1 MKRELIQ
8 RLLCLLDHLLL
19 IAQLLKE
26 FRKNSKGS
34 AHQNRYKYTCSP
46 FRYLIAS
53 MDGISSTNV
62 ENSVQFLRL
71 CDKYKSNLLNNSRLT
86 KAAGLAAQKELLL
99 ESPAPDTWK

>member
-1 MKRELIQ
+1 MSIRPPASDSSFAKRSFE
-8 RLLCLLDHLLL
+8 
-19 IAQLLKE
+19 K
-26 FRKNSKGS
+26 KSKGS

-71 CDKYKSNLLNNSRLT
+71 RDKYKSNLLDNSRLT